1 MSEDVTITIT
11 CPVCQK
17 DFQKK
22 AKDLKPGTV
31 LKCPKCGEQTTIRT
45 NMFIDMIDKLEKG
58 GGNA

>member
-1 MSEDVTITIT
+1 MSDVVIDIT

-17 DFQKK
+17 GFKKK

-45 NMFIDMIDKLEKG
+45 NMFIEMIENLKKG
-58 GGNA
+58 SD